1 MAYKR
6 NTKHGKN
13 SYRNYDKQGRD
24 QKATKMFSPKSK
36 RPSHVTVVLRPNED
50 PMRAIKRFLK
60 KCKNER
66 IVEQARERQYYIKP
80 SKKRRMAEKNRERTI
95 KKLQRDQESS

>member
-13 SYRNYDKQGRD
+13 SYRNYDKRSRD
-24 QKATKMFSPKSK
+24 KKATKMFSPKSK
-36 RPSHVTVVLRPNED
+36 RASHVTVVLRPNED

-66 IVEQARERQYYIKP
+66 IVEQVRERQHYMKP
-80 SKKRRMAEKNRERTI
+80 SKKRRIAEKNRKRTI
-95 KKLQRDQESS
+95 QKLQRDQESR